1 MKTKYVKQ
9 INDVP
14 ESGCS
19 ILVIGGRASA
29 RTRGTGGQR
38 AERGTE
44 GRK

>member
-9 INDVP
+9 INNMP
-14 ESGCS
+14 KSGSS

-29 RTRGTGGQR
+29 RTLGTGGQR